1 MDSAAILS
9 RNHDLHMHSLEFSD
23 GRHPAMD
30 VARYAARWQEPPR
43 WVGLSDH
50 SPQTGE
56 MLSAYVQGLSGA
68 RQQLLGEDGIT
79 LLTGMELEWGADG
92 MAVKTLPLDVLD
104 YVLAGY
110 HAAAFTSPPQVERY
124 FDLIAQHPFTDVAA
138 HPDWFLG
145 KVDTLAVRWEQVFN
159 TLQSHAVLCE
169 YNLTTPLH
177 PEIFEIART
186 KTDVAFTIGSDTHY
200 FYNPAYVRI
209 INAWSESVGGGY
221 EVSRDYLVNLLRV
234 ACSQEQTDRL
244 AATFDTAQR
253 LEDFQK
259 KIFRFTLNA
268 HPRNLTLEPE
278 EGEVVRVLEG
288 IPEGELDRQFQ
299 ARRLER
305 FTALPPERIVSLLSV
320 QEFKAKIA
328 DGRKLRAG

>member
-1 MDSAAILS
+1 
-9 RNHDLHMHSLEFSD
+9 MHSLEFSD
-23 GRHPAMD
+23 GRHPVMD
-30 VARYAARWQEPPR
+30 VARFTARWQAPPR

-50 SPQTGE
+50 SPQTDE
-56 MLSAYVQGLSGA
+56 KLNAYVQGLSGA
-68 RQQLLGEDGIT
+68 RQQLLAKDGIT

-92 MAVKTLPLDVLD
+92 MVVKTLPLDDLD

-110 HAAAFTSPPQVERY
+110 HAAAFTSPQQVERY
-124 FDLIAQHPFTDVAA
+124 FDLIAQHPHTDVAA

-145 KVDTLAVRWEQVFN
+145 KVDRLAVRWEDVFN
-159 TLQSHAVLCE
+159 TLQSHGVLCE
-169 YNLTTPLH
+169 YNFTTPLH

-221 EVSRDYLVNLLRV
+221 DVSREYLVSLLRV
-234 ACSQEQTDRL
+234 ACSQEKTGRL
-244 AATFDTAQR
+244 AAVFDTAQR

-259 KIFRFTLNA
+259 IIFRFTLN
-268 HPRNLTLEPE
+268 PNPKNLTLESE
-278 EGEVVRVLEG
+278 EGEVVRVLEV

-305 FTALPPERIVSLLSV
+305 FTTLPPERIASLLGV
-320 QEFKAKIA
+320 QKFKSKIVA
-328 DGRKLRAG
+328 GRKLRAGS